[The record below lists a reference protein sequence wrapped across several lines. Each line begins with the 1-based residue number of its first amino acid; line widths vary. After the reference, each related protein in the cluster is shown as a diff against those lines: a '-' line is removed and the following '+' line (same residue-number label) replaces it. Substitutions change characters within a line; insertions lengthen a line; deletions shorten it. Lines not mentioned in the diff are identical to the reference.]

1 MIPQRHYH
9 NELPKFKEESSLN
22 LQYISKSHEEE
33 EELSAEV
40 SVSEHVVIARSFI
53 GIIEEK
59 EKEINQNMQGLL
71 NSPSKLSIIERLKR
85 NRKLQLEQLWD

>member
-85 NRKLQLEQLWD
+85 NRKLQLEQL

>member
-59 EKEINQNMQGLL
+59 EKEIKQNMQGLL

-85 NRKLQLEQLWD
+85 NRKLQLEQL

>member
-33 EELSAEV
+33 EEELSAEV

-59 EKEINQNMQGLL
+59 EKEIKQNMQGLL

-85 NRKLQLEQLWD
+85 NRKLQLEQL